1 MDAVTNPGAIAR
13 ELGQISDIRDQIS
26 AIEVFEEIGSTNELL
41 WERYRA
47 QSPMPR
53 VAIAKQQT
61 AGRGQWGRTWTS
73 PLGGLYLSM
82 LLPVEIEPQNAY
94 ILTLASVWGIVDRL
108 NGAGVPVQIKWA
120 NDLLLQGKK
129 LGGIKTETKITET
142 QTEIQVQSHQNQ
154 TPKAT
159 PKITAAVVG
168 VGINYSNPV
177 PDVGINLETF
187 WREDSDIAAPF
198 SGDRLAALVIA
209 GILTGREKI
218 TQNAYQSIIPQ
229 YLKHLKNLNELIIY
243 EGHLGQIIGVNEK
256 GELLVK
262 MTAAGSSSTI
272 KIPPGQISLGYGQ
285 NKNDHQ

>member
-1 MDAVTNPGAIAR
+1 METVTNSGAIAR

-41 WERYRA
+41 WERYRTQA
-47 QSPMPR
+47 SMPR

-82 LLPVEIEPQNAY
+82 LLPVEIEPENAY
-94 ILTLASVWGIVDRL
+94 ILTLASVWGITEQL
-108 NGAGVPVQIKWA
+108 NRAGVPVQIKWA
-120 NDLLLQGKK
+120 NDLLLQGQK
-129 LGGIKTETKITET
+129 LGGIKTETKIT
-142 QTEIQVQSHQNQ
+142 S
-154 TPKAT
+154 KAT
-159 PKITAAVVG
+159 TKITAAVVG

-177 PDVGINLETF
+177 PDVGINLENF
-187 WREDSDIAAPF
+187 WRANPDIAAPF
-198 SGDRLAALVIA
+198 LGDRLAALIIA
-209 GILTGREKI
+209 GILIGIAQIKKNT
-218 TQNAYQSIIPQ
+218 YQSIIPQ

-262 MTAAGSSSTI
+262 MTAAGATSTI

-285 NKNDHQ
+285 SKDNQKQK